1 MSTSTNALAQ
11 QSSPLADKV
20 ATIVQAAQRSAHAR
34 CEWFSTLLNCPMT
47 VGHTIGFLCGSAL
60 VSASIAVGLLV
71 HFATGWAILLVAAG
85 IKSMLPAVIQFKK
98 EGGAE

>member
-1 MSTSTNALAQ
+1 MSIPSKALAQ

-20 ATIVQAAQRSAHAR
+20 ATIVQAAQRSANAR

-71 HFATGWAILLVAAG
+71 HFAAGWAILLVAAG
-85 IKSMLPAVIQFKK
+85 IQSMLPAVIQFKK